1 MSTSPWRA
9 ISNMRSPCGDCNNSV
24 LFFGKA
30 RRPPVADASIVS
42 PTHSSRMREVGR
54 PWRRN
59 AGQISPV
66 SWQANAVTMSTL
78 NGVPAMAF
86 SIAGWNWLLN

>member
-1 MSTSPWRA
+1 
-9 ISNMRSPCGDCNNSV
+9 
-24 LFFGKA
+24 
-30 RRPPVADASIVS
+30 
-42 PTHSSRMREVGR
+42 MREVGR